1 MTVTPQVLAVAAA
14 VLVLAAAALVLL
26 RRRGGR
32 RAAEAARAEGRAKVV
47 AVLEALP
54 GSLIFPHVS
63 IDFNGRLGEIDVLVL
78 RDNGIFAI
86 ETESAA
92 GTVRVSNAPDWAVSG
107 PGLGRRSIRNP
118 IARAMR
124 NIRTLKQRLEGQ
136 SFPVR
141 PQIEV
146 VVCLTHESAKPEVAD
161 AQRAPVLT
169 LPELGPYLLARPDM
183 SPKNA
188 HEASKLRVFLLDNGG
203 ECTDTGGVVCAEQ
216 ETA

>member
-1 MTVTPQVLAVAAA
+1 MTVPPPVVAVAA
-14 VLVLAAAALVLL
+14 VFLVLAAAAFVLL

-47 AVLEALP
+47 AMLETLP
-54 GSLIFPHVS
+54 GSLIFQHVS

-86 ETESAA
+86 ETENAA
-92 GTVRVSNAPDWAVSG
+92 GTVRVSNAPDWPVSG
-107 PGLGRRSIRNP
+107 ASLRRTTIRNP

-146 VVCLTHESAKPEVAD
+146 VVCLTHDTARTEVAD

-169 LPELGPYLLARPDM
+169 LPELAPYLLARPEM
-183 SPKNA
+183 TPKNA
-188 HEASKLRVFLLDNGG
+188 HEASKLKVFLLDNGG
-203 ECTDTGGVVCAEQ
+203 ECTDTGGAVCG
-216 ETA
+216 ETGEA